1 MDIIT
6 LTTVNEFKSSS
17 LALIRIQ
24 ENGFQGHSPKSEIRL
39 IRLNKPNN
47 CKHYEYIHMIQ
58 VQNSYVIKRKEGL
71 QILQISTIEGKYDH
85 THSKCLIP
93 YCNIFAYIM

>member
-1 MDIIT
+1 MDMFT

-47 CKHYEYIHMIQ
+47 CKHYEYVHTIQ
-58 VQNSYVIKRKEGL
+58 VQKIPLVLRPPPNT
-71 QILQISTIEGKYDH
+71 ILNWTQVFG
-85 THSKCLIP
+85 P
-93 YCNIFAYIM
+93 V

>member
-1 MDIIT
+1 MNMFT
-6 LTTVNEFKSSS
+6 LITVNEIKSSS

-24 ENGFQGHSPKSEIRL
+24 ENGFQAHSPKSEIRL

-58 VQNSYVIKRKEGL
+58 VQNSYVIKKRRATERCKHL
-71 QILQISTIEGKYDH
+71 IEGKYDH
-85 THSKCLIP
+85 TFKIL
-93 YCNIFAYIM
+93 NTTL